1 MQKLYIKSTTS
12 TPEIHF
18 SPDDNIFLI
27 RGISSPEDVRT
38 TYLPVIEWVNNFI
51 AEVIEQEPNKYTVED
66 PLRFQTELTY
76 FNSSSAKFLF
86 DIYCELKRLS
96 QSGIPVVIEWIHKT
110 EDIDMKEAGV
120 DISLLA
126 GMEFSY
132 IKKNK

>member
-27 RGISSPEDVRT
+27 RGISAPEDVRT
-38 TYLPVIEWVNNFI
+38 MYYPVIEWVKNFI
-51 AEVIEQEPNKYTVED
+51 DEIIDKEPFRYTTEH
-66 PLRFQTELTY
+66 PLRFQTELKY

-86 DIYCELKRLS
+86 DIYFELKRLS
-96 QSGIPVVIEWIHKT
+96 QSGIAVVIEWIH
-110 EDIDMKEAGV
+110 ESNDIDMKEAGV

-126 GMEFSY
+126 GMEFTY
-132 IKKNK
+132 IKKK